1 MAEEQNNSSPVKLFN
16 KGMNQDVDKKL
27 LQNGFY
33 IEGHNIQII
42 SDSTGTSF
50 DITNTKGNVYK
61 LPIPK
66 IPQVQE
72 IKLGTINPNDKCTIT
87 IAGNTGSL
95 ITFTDTTTLQ
105 DIYTNISNITGFGI
119 TFNAYISGTHIV
131 IYSLIGGLYIGDIVI
146 TYSVG
151 SGDLVPKTDYIPEQ
165 PDKRQ
170 GPYNIIGSVE
180 LRGDIYLYTTCCTD
194 KNPGGHNSSLL
205 TDASSVGQI
214 WKMSYDKI
222 TLSVTLTLV
231 YNQYIDFSTY
241 WGIAPTATIGRYEND
256 AIKRI
261 YWTDNFNK
269 IRQLNIANSNLLA
282 LDVTQL
288 DIVPGVD
295 FDIPIMTN
303 RNGGGGS
310 KPIGAYQ
317 CAYRYKNT
325 GGAITGWSNL
335 SNIIYLTQYDDKNG
349 SDNFLKN
356 VGNDSGT
363 GTDQTITWTFPNLD
377 RDFNT
382 IEVAVVR
389 RISSTASPDIFIVA
403 ELPIVQDTLS
413 YTYTGNEVPI
423 GVTLAE
429 FLNPVGVF
437 THCKTI
443 GSKDNRLFVANVR
456 TEQQELDYDAR
467 AYRWNSDPKM
477 SIVNNGVTETYTLAT
492 LDTIP
497 DDADAIN
504 PSLYQPSPTA
514 GFIYKSD
521 GVTLGGEGLHI
532 SYEFLTMATECEA
545 STTSINYGIVN
556 DQLSPWRWTNPNF
569 DTNNITLDVKS
580 IENNNTEYYQ
590 QYPNN
595 FAQGKCNAGLKYNS
609 TSSLL
614 RGYQRNEVYRF
625 GIQFYD
631 KSKKPYYVKWIGD
644 IKFPDYWEDNNNPL
658 YENGTTD
665 PISDFRLVYNKSHN
679 GYRQAFVRELGIKFT
694 VKIPDKYIPLID
706 GYSIVRVKREQKDK
720 TIIATG
726 IINPVTND
734 NDNPEQLYITSLYNN
749 TFSPF
754 NDAGNFT
761 SSPTDFENRCF
772 FTSSNPCDINQ
783 PVVFGNGDT
792 LKIKGIL
799 SEVNSAH
806 SMYFTFGG
814 YPSVI
819 NDYFK
824 YYTMNNPS
832 GYSTEVT
839 IDNSLYLSPAGVG
852 TDNEGIINRTVNNF
866 DIGARWDASLG
877 MYVRDTTVSFSIGNP
892 ITYIRMSSAIDWDG
906 TVNNFSKYF
915 VTIERSLPDQ
925 YGGNTFVARTNN
937 QYLSCQ
943 QYRPIRNN
951 SVNDTFYLFGGD
963 TWVQMYDSL
972 RWACNFGNIRTAV
985 HMTGGNALYP
995 FSCVQFF
1002 PTETTINTEL
1012 RYGGYVNRFYTN
1024 PGSLPGEYYETYS
1037 SNGVFALE
1045 NDIQV
1050 YFPKPYPYINNDI
1063 FDNRFYASEI
1073 KINGEL
1079 TDNWGVFKQENY
1091 WDVEG
1096 IYGPVNAMRIMKDKM
1111 YFWQN
1116 RAFGIMEINPRVV
1129 LQDQNNTALQLGTGN
1144 VLQRHDYISTEV
1156 GLQHQWGVTWSA
1168 YKLFWL
1174 DVANR
1179 KFFNYSEG
1187 QPVSPSSDIKGMFSY
1202 FQNHLKYNINNFD
1215 KPIFYDTKL
1224 EGING
1229 VRLVY
1234 DFKNE
1239 EVILCVTDVLD
1250 NETKDY
1256 WTLIYNDKLDAW
1268 VSFKNAQISTLFPT
1282 DGYKIFSTHINK
1294 GTDCDIYMENVGDYG
1309 RYYGVISPSKLSFVV
1324 NEGPTVTKTFDNLS
1338 LDVQSLN
1345 QNKVN
1350 QYTDFWNA
1358 IRVYDAS
1365 QNTDY
1370 QNFVVKTSYNTPT
1383 NWNVNRKERT
1393 WKLAIPRNRVINL
1406 GSESPDIF
1414 NSSNLSSPDNKPYG
1428 DRMRDKY
1435 FVVDLVYDNSDNNL
1449 LITNNITPGIRQS
1462 DR

>member
-1 MAEEQNNSSPVKLFN
+1 MLFRSS
-16 KGMNQDVDKKL
+16 
-27 LQNGFY
+27 GF
-33 IEGHNIQII
+33 
-42 SDSTGTSF
+42 
-50 DITNTKGNVYK
+50 
-61 LPIPK
+61 
-66 IPQVQE
+66 
-72 IKLGTINPNDKCTIT
+72 
-87 IAGNTGSL
+87 
-95 ITFTDTTTLQ
+95 
-105 DIYTNISNITGFGI
+105 
-119 TFNAYISGTHIV
+119 
-131 IYSLIGGLYIGDIVI
+131 
-146 TYSVG
+146 SV
-151 SGDLVPKTDYIPEQ
+151 
-165 PDKRQ
+165 PD
-170 GPYNIIGSVE
+170 
-180 LRGDIYLYTTCCTD
+180 
-194 KNPGGHNSSLL
+194 
-205 TDASSVGQI
+205 
-214 WKMSYDKI
+214 
-222 TLSVTLTLV
+222 
-231 YNQYIDFSTY
+231 
-241 WGIAPTATIGRYEND
+241 
-256 AIKRI
+256 
-261 YWTDNFNK
+261 
-269 IRQLNIANSNLLA
+269 
-282 LDVTQL
+282 
-288 DIVPGVD
+288 
-295 FDIPIMTN
+295 
-303 RNGGGGS
+303 
-310 KPIGAYQ
+310 
-317 CAYRYKNT
+317 
-325 GGAITGWSNL
+325 
-335 SNIIYLTQYDDKNG
+335 
-349 SDNFLKN
+349 
-356 VGNDSGT
+356 
-363 GTDQTITWTFPNLD
+363 
-377 RDFNT
+377 
-382 IEVAVVR
+382 
-389 RISSTASPDIFIVA
+389 
-403 ELPIVQDTLS
+403 
-413 YTYTGNEVPI
+413 
-423 GVTLAE
+423 
-429 FLNPVGVF
+429 
-437 THCKTI
+437 
-443 GSKDNRLFVANVR
+443 
-456 TEQQELDYDAR
+456 
-467 AYRWNSDPKM
+467 
-477 SIVNNGVTETYTLAT
+477 
-492 LDTIP
+492 
-497 DDADAIN
+497 
-504 PSLYQPSPTA
+504 
-514 GFIYKSD
+514 
-521 GVTLGGEGLHI
+521 
-532 SYEFLTMATECEA
+532 
-545 STTSINYGIVN
+545 
-556 DQLSPWRWTNPNF
+556 DQLSPWRHTNPSTAGDNV
-569 DTNNITLDVKS
+569 TLNVSS
-580 IENNNTEYYQ
+580 IENNNTESYQ

-595 FAQGKCNAGLKYNS
+595 FALGKCNAGIKYNS
-609 TSSLL
+609 ISTLL

-644 IKFPDYWEDNNNPL
+644 IKFPDYWDYNANSL
-658 YENGTTD
+658 YENQAPTG
-665 PISDFRLVYNKSHN
+665 IYDFRLVFTADNVN
-679 GYRQAFVRELGIKFT
+679 GVSNYRQAFVQHLGIKFT
-694 VKIPDKYIPLID
+694 VNIPDEYIPLIN

-720 TIIATG
+720 TITATG
-726 IINPVTND
+726 IINPCDHDDQDPQQV
-734 NDNPEQLYITSLYNN
+734 YITSVYWSGYNY
-749 TFSPF
+749 
-754 NDAGNFT
+754 AGNINPD
-761 SSPTDFENRCF
+761 SDYRNRCW
-772 FTSSNPCDINQ
+772 FTCPNFCDVNQ
-783 PVVFGNGDT
+783 PVVFGNGDI
-792 LKIKGIL
+792 LNIKGL
-799 SEVNSAH
+799 LTRENREEVMKWTGSGPYATNSLNA
-806 SMYFTFGG
+806 
-814 YPSVI
+814 
-819 NDYFK
+819 YFK
-824 YYTMNNPS
+824 YYSFDT
-832 GYSTEVT
+832 
-839 IDNSLYLSPAGVG
+839 
-852 TDNEGIINRTVNNF
+852 TDNETSINITNSLVLTYGGTAIDDRPINNF
-866 DIGARWDASLG
+866 DIGGRYVLGVGIIKDTTLSASLG
-877 MYVRDTTVSFSIGNP
+877 NTVTYMRLASNIGWGDVASNEK
-892 ITYIRMSSAIDWDG
+892 
-906 TVNNFSKYF
+906 KYF
-915 VTIERSLPDQ
+915 ATITKVLSDQ
-925 YGGNTFVARTNN
+925 YGGNTFVARSNN

-943 QYRPIRNN
+943 QYRPIRSN
-951 SVNDTFYLFGGD
+951 SISDNFYLFGGD
-963 TWVQMYDSL
+963 TWVQMYDDL
-972 RWACNFGNIRTAV
+972 RWTWNL
-985 HMTGGNALYP
+985 GGTDRGQVDHTTVGHNLWPWAIT
-995 FSCVQFF
+995 QFF

-1012 RYGGYVNRFYTN
+1012 RYGAYPNRMYTN
-1024 PGSLPGEYYETYS
+1024 NGGGEFHETYDY
-1037 SNGVFALE
+1037 NGVFALE

-1358 IRVYDAS
+1358 IRVYDDS